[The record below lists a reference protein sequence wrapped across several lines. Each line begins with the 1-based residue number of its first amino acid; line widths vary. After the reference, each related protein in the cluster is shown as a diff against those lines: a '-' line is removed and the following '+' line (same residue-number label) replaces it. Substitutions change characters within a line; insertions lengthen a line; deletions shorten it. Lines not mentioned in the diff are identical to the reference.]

1 MWQIYERPDSI
12 EQALTLLAEYDGRA
26 QVIAGGTDLI
36 IELQEG
42 EHSVECLVDVTRI
55 PGLDRIERQNGW
67 IVLGANVTFRQ
78 LKESPLIQDQ
88 ARVLAEAAGTVG
100 AFQIQ
105 TMATL
110 AGNDNPRRRGPDRR
124 CQRRNV
130 APLGRTVPRAGQVS
144 R

>member
-67 IVLGANVTFRQ
+67 IVLGANV
-78 LKESPLIQDQ
+78 SPSVSSKS
-88 ARVLAEAAGTVG
+88 RPSSRT
-100 AFQIQ
+100 
-105 TMATL
+105 
-110 AGNDNPRRRGPDRR
+110 RRGSWPKRR
-124 CQRRNV
+124 GRWERRGRWV
-130 APLGRTVPRAGQVS
+130 PFRFRRWPPWRATWSAPCRPPTAAWP
-144 R
+144 